1 MRESKEGAE
10 EKIIQ
15 VVETKEERR
24 GEERRKSWKSG

>member
-1 MRESKEGAE
+1 MRESKGGAE

-24 GEERRKSWKSG
+24 KSGKSG